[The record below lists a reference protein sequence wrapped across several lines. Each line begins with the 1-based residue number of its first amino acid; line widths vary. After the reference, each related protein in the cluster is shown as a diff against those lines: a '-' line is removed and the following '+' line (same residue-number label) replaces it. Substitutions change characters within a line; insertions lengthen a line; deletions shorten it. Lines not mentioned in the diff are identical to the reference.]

1 MNVEKSLAEKIVPE
15 PYTAKTTNRHSTCS
29 LQPISEDFVSRSIN
43 LLRTNK
49 AVGIDKVSARLL
61 KDAVDVITPSLTAL
75 FNLSLQT
82 RSFPSIWKTAK
93 VIPLFKEDD
102 KKNASNYRS
111 ISILPTLSKLLEKA
125 VHTQLYAS

>member
-1 MNVEKSLAEKIVPE
+1 M
-15 PYTAKTTNRHSTCS
+15 
-29 LQPISEDFVSRSIN
+29 FFSRCIN
-43 LLRTNK
+43 FLRTNK
-49 AVGIDKVSARLL
+49 AVGLNKVSARLL

-75 FNLSLQT
+75 FNESLQT

-93 VIPLFKEDD
+93 VIPLFKEGD

-125 VHTQLYAS
+125 VHTQLYAN

>member
-1 MNVEKSLAEKIVPE
+1 M
-15 PYTAKTTNRHSTCS
+15 
-29 LQPISEDFVSRSIN
+29 FFSRCIN
-43 LLRTNK
+43 FLRTNK
-49 AVGIDKVSARLL
+49 AVGLNKVSARLL

-75 FNLSLQT
+75 FNESHQT

-125 VHTQLYAS
+125 VHTQLYAN

>member
-1 MNVEKSLAEKIVPE
+1 MKI
-15 PYTAKTTNRHSTCS
+15 
-29 LQPISEDFVSRSIN
+29 FFSRSIN

-49 AVGIDKVSARLL
+49 AVGIDKVSACLL

-93 VIPLFKEDD
+93 VIPLFKKGD
-102 KKNASNYRS
+102 KKDASNTGRS
-111 ISILPTLSKLLEKA
+111 PFCRP
-125 VHTQLYAS
+125 